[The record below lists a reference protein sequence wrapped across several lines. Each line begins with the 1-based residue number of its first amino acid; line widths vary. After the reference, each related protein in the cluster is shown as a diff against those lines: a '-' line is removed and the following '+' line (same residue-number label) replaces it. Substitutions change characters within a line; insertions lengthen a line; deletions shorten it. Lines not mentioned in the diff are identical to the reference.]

1 MAVSTSDESRSDLT
15 SSCQGDSRRFEPG
28 VPLRPYGSRGRSH
41 ARERRLLL
49 LLQVVF
55 SVRLFADQ
63 SEVRPRGLDGVGF
76 PGEPHRW
83 DLDARFE
90 LAARLPATES
100 ELLAGIVDHH
110 PFVGRDPAHGDV
122 HRRGKAFCVGRWPTG
137 GVTLPSGAAIT
148 YVIDGQDRRIGKK
161 VNGV

>member
-76 PGEPHRW
+76 PGEPDRW
-83 DLDARFE
+83 DLDARFQ

-100 ELLAGIVDHH
+100 A
-110 PFVGRDPAHGDV
+110 A
-122 HRRGKAFCVGRWPTG
+122 RRGARPGIKQDA
-137 GVTLPSGAAIT
+137 LPISRLQEPIKGSAVQVPLRGAPQAAEEEA
-148 YVIDGQDRRIGKK
+148 R
-161 VNGV
+161 